1 MTGAW
6 PTPTG
11 QTESLWHDLLTITA
25 ERDALRDRVEELE
38 RRLAEASRAVVAA
51 EVEDDA

>member
-1 MTGAW
+1 MKGAW

-25 ERDALRDRVEELE
+25 ERDALRERVADLE
-38 RRLAEASRAVVAA
+38 RRLADLSRMVVAA
-51 EVEDDA
+51 EVEDE